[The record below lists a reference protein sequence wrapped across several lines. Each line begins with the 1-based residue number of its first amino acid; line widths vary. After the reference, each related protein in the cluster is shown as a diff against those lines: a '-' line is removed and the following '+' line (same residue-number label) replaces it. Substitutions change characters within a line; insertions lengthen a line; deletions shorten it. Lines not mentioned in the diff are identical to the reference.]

1 MALINDW
8 VDAGEG
14 IIVSKNNGN
23 RKYRVGDVNDYID
36 YLEVEVSETR
46 VWVGLTYA
54 CAVAKVDENEQP
66 NGIDEVYS
74 WTLDEDSRIIGSYQV
89 QREYQK
95 SFTAQIGTTPVPTL
109 DGPTI
114 SHGQTSIGDY
124 LDTSVD
130 LPITITR
137 NAPNPAAFMYVQ
149 LDVTHVLNYSV
160 EDRPKFY
167 YYSWTRLFTLPSTS
181 SNYAETLA
189 RSDDSDY
196 AVYVGNTAGGSR
208 KYRTIY
214 RLRAYEFIQLQ
225 SGYYKSPEVIRY
237 VHSDNDVLS

>member
-23 RKYRVGDVNDYID
+23 RKYRVGDANDYID
-36 YLEVEVSETR
+36 YLEVEISETR

-54 CAVAKVDENEQP
+54 CAAAKVDENEQP

-149 LDVTHVLNYSV
+149 V
-160 EDRPKFY
+160 ERATIIKISADYRPKFY
-167 YYSWTRLFTLPSTS
+167 YDYWETVEILTETS
-181 SNYAETLA
+181 SNYSRTLSQTDIA
-189 RSDDSDY
+189 LY
-196 AVYVGNTAGGSR
+196 AVYVGGSR
-208 KYRTIY
+208 RYRTIY

-225 SGYYKSPEVIRY
+225 TGYYKSPEVIRY